1 MKYNKI
7 LVFVIIIA
15 AILSINA
22 GKKKPSKLF
31 FKDIE
36 GYVFVPGG
44 KVYID
49 CDSTGVNSFYISKYE
64 ISNKQYTD
72 FLIFLDQQRQYDKL
86 AVAQIDSIKWRD
98 KYQYN
103 EPYVTYY
110 HKHPAYANY
119 PLVNISYE
127 GAVLYCQWLS
137 EKYNKEHQNSGLIA
151 EFRLPNRAEW
161 IRAARGG
168 NVLGIY
174 TWNGPYLRNSKGT
187 IMCNFL
193 RYGDENIHYND
204 EAKKYEVA
212 RTDQWAVFA
221 GDITAPVKSYFAN
234 AYGIH
239 NMCGNVAEM
248 VTEKGIACGG
258 SYAESGYDVR
268 VESVKKYTETS
279 PTIGFRPIMT
289 FIAK

>member
-7 LVFVIIIA
+7 LIFVLIIA
-15 AILSINA
+15 ALFSINA
-22 GKKKPSKLF
+22 GKKKPSKMF

-49 CDSTGVNSFYISKYE
+49 NDSTGVKSFYISKYE

-72 FLIFLDQQRQYDKL
+72 FLICLNQQRQFDKL

-98 KYQYN
+98 KYLYN

-110 HKHPAYANY
+110 HVHPAYANY

-137 EKYNKEHQNSGLIA
+137 EKYNKEHQNSVVVV
-151 EFRLPNRAEW
+151 EFRLPTRAEW

-168 NVLGIY
+168 DVLGIY
-174 TWNGPYLRNSKGT
+174 SWNGPYLRNSKGT

-193 RYGDENIHYND
+193 RYGDESIHYSN
-204 EAKKYEVA
+204 ETKKLEVA
-212 RTDQWAVFA
+212 GKDSRAAFA

-234 AYGIH
+234 GYGIH

-248 VTEKGIACGG
+248 VAEKGITCGG
-258 SYAESGYDVR
+258 SYAEPGFDVR
-268 VESVKKYTETS
+268 VESVKKYTEPS